1 VSEFSVLHVA
11 PDLALDS
18 VVNDSLNYIRA
29 ALNLLLDLAVDLAE
43 ESRERSKD
51 SRLQLFHVFD

>member
-1 VSEFSVLHVA
+1 MLHVA
-11 PDLALDS
+11 PDLGLDS
-18 VVNDSLNYIRA
+18 VVDDSLNYIRA

-43 ESRERSKD
+43 ECRERSKD